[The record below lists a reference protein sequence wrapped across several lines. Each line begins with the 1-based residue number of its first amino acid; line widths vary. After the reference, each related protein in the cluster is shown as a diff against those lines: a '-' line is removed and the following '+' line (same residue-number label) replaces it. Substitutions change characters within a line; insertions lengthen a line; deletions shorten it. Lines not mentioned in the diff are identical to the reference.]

1 MRKLLVLLAVV
12 GLVSAVGCGKK
23 DGEDKAGAEKKEG
36 AESAAAANT
45 IEGKW
50 GIDLDSMIASNP
62 DMKKQIEANP
72 AAKGM
77 MEAAIGAMSFEFG
90 KDSMTVNMGSEA
102 EKATYKVVSSEGN
115 TMVIESSEEG
125 KDKVEKFTA
134 TFETAD
140 KVTLSKEG
148 EPTKFTLVR
157 KK

>member
-1 MRKLLVLLAVV
+1 MRKYLILLAVFGV
-12 GLVSAVGCGKK
+12 MSAVACGKK
-23 DGEDKAGAEKKEG
+23 DGGDKAAEN
-36 AESAAAANT
+36 SL
-45 IEGKW
+45 EGKW
-50 GIDLDSMIASNP
+50 GIDLDTMIASNP
-62 DMKKQIEANP
+62 HMKQQIEANP
-72 AAKGM
+72 ATKSM
-77 MEAAIGAMSFEFG
+77 MAAAIGEMSFEFG
-90 KDSMTVNMGSEA
+90 KDSLTVNRGS
-102 EKATYKVVSSEGN
+102 KVDKKTYKVLSSEGN